1 MTDNGFD
8 VLAASH
14 VLVVFAA
21 MLIMAILY
29 DWWKRTRR

>member
-14 VLVVFAA
+14 VLLVFAV

-29 DWWKRTRR
+29 DWSRRNRN